1 MGRGRHHDHALSG
14 EWADYRDCHVKPD
27 LVLVSLARTMPTDR
41 ILTCRCG
48 MTLVGR
54 GRSSD

>member
-27 LVLVSLARTMPTDR
+27 LVLEFYGWCPRDALR
-41 ILTCRCG
+41 I
-48 MTLVGR
+48 
-54 GRSSD
+54 